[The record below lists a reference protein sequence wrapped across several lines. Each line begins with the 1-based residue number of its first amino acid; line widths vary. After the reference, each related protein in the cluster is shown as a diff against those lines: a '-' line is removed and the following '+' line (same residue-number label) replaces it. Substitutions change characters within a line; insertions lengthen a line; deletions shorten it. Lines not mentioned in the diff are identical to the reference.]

1 MNDFEKMKA
10 IISQAENLIEKRVT
24 RSNPEFE
31 AWHTKTERFLN
42 NKFGTDSI
50 EVTTFKKRLF
60 SPTVYALNYDRSIDC
75 VRDLQTTIL
84 ELTDYLDEGDCG
96 DKVIDKIATYSN
108 NKVFIVHG
116 HDGELKEALAR
127 LLEAQNITPI
137 ILSEQA
143 NKGKTIIEK
152 FEAYS
157 DVGAAITLFTTD
169 DLGKAKDNNELKPR
183 ARQNVI
189 FEAGYFMGK
198 LGRDKVVV
206 VAEDE
211 VEIPS
216 DLQGVVYTGKS
227 DWKLEVC
234 RELKA
239 IGYSIDFNKLF

>member
-1 MNDFEKMKA
+1 MTDYGRIENIINQAKA
-10 IISQAENLIEKRVT
+10 LIEKRVT
-24 RSNPEFE
+24 RSNPEFM

-42 NKFGTDSI
+42 NKYGENSI

-84 ELTDYLDEGDCG
+84 ELTDYLDEEDCG
-96 DKVIDKIATYSN
+96 DKVIDKIARYSN

-143 NKGKTIIEK
+143 NKGKTRIEK

-169 DLGKAKDNNELKPR
+169 DLGKAKGNNELKPR

-206 VAEDE
+206 VAE

-216 DLQGVVYTGKS
+216 DLQGVVYTERVIGN
-227 DWKLEVC
+227 
-234 RELKA
+234 LK
-239 IGYSIDFNKLF
+239 YVEN